1 MTPDP
6 LLYDVPLPHTQ
17 VCFPLG
23 HGLKLA
29 TNSPE
34 VAAAAHRMWS
44 GYSKLSPSPPVTL
57 HVAVSDRRAQLPAG
71 SPLPRGQGHL
81 ISIVH
86 GTENFA
92 VCDLGEGFSFAW
104 LSGNVASEH
113 PDLTRYFLETLGYLM
128 LVARHFALIHA
139 SCVSLNGRGIL
150 LCGDSGAGKTC
161 LAYALARRGWTFVSG
176 DTTQLPRNAAG
187 PNAVGLNLVGRPESI
202 HFRETARDL
211 FPELGKH
218 PARPTLGGKMDIEA
232 ATCELNIETEL
243 CAEAD
248 SLIFLDRALDRGP
261 ANRETTTRSVHPGEV
276 TSYLEQ
282 MIFFGDPKLRAEQRR
297 TLEQLLT
304 VPAFRLTYRNF
315 DEAEELLRLLV
326 NRS

>member
-1 MTPDP
+1 M
-6 LLYDVPLPHTQ
+6 VGI
-17 VCFPLG
+17 F
-23 HGLKLA
+23 
-29 TNSPE
+29 E
-34 VAAAAHRMWS
+34 
-44 GYSKLSPSPPVTL
+44 LSPSPPVTL
-57 HVAVSDRRAQLPAG
+57 HVAVSDRRDNSCRLAA
-71 SPLPRGQGHL
+71 SRGQGHL

-139 SCVSLNGRGIL
+139 SCVSLKGRGIL

-211 FPELGKH
+211 FPELK
-218 PARPTLGGKMDIEA
+218 PSRPPDPGRQDGHRSGYLR
-232 ATCELNIETEL
+232 
-243 CAEAD
+243 AEYR
-248 SLIFLDRALDRGP
+248 DRALRG
-261 ANRETTTRSVHPGEV
+261 G
-276 TSYLEQ
+276 
-282 MIFFGDPKLRAEQRR
+282 G
-297 TLEQLLT
+297 
-304 VPAFRLTYRNF
+304 
-315 DEAEELLRLLV
+315 
-326 NRS
+326 